1 MATDWQA
8 LLPTLK
14 ADRDAGMG
22 VVDIARKHGLPK
34 GSVSRWLAKGKPE
47 SVKPETGDSPETLD
61 GSRPTVFQDEAG
73 KKRGKQ
79 ALPEPSSLSI
89 DKATARL
96 KMNEAIAGRIKLDA
110 VQAGLIKTALKDELE
125 PEVERNPYAGTPED
139 ELAERALV
147 LACSVLGVKS
157 IAARLALMLK
167 HEPGML
173 DLLGDEDAIPQEAQE
188 LDSPV
193 VTTTDDEGPQS
204 NVLEAAKQLPRN
216 LESDVLVERRAR
228 NSTVKVEDV
237 ESLDTSGGVEGK

>member
-1 MATDWQA
+1 MATDWKTLTPILQEKHKAGATVKELATEYA
-8 LLPTLK
+8 LN
-14 ADRDAGMG
+14 
-22 VVDIARKHGLPK
+22 K
-34 GSVSRWLAKGKPE
+34 GSVSRALRAKVASGATRQTVAE
-47 SVKPETGDSPETLD
+47 LQDTTLD
-61 GSRPTVFQDEAG
+61 GSVKPRKPRKEDEDEG
-73 KKRGKQ
+73 EQ
-79 ALPEPSSLSI
+79 ALSSQVI
-89 DKATARL
+89 DKATARRR
-96 KMNEAIAGRIKLDA
+96 MNDAIAGRIKLDPTA
-110 VQAGLIKTALKDELE
+110 AGLIKTALKDELE

-228 NSTVKVEDV
+228 NSTVIVQDV
-237 ESLDTSGGVEGK
+237 GDVDTSGDLEGK